1 MRPRRPAVESG
12 WRTGRKRTRLDALAP
27 RASDAHCCLRG
38 GLKSG
43 RGSRRTRHCAEPGSA
58 GYSARMSRTL
68 LFAIIASSPLVLG
81 AWLGAKITLP
91 ERLLAAVL
99 AFAAGALI
107 TALSFELFEE
117 SFEKGGAVRS
127 ALGLAVGAITF
138 TVLSVLLDR
147 YVAKDS
153 DPDGSAKLDKDAAA
167 DERAPSAA
175 SSRGAAGLALL
186 AAVTLD
192 GVPENAALGIS
203 LEESGGSLALL
214 AAIFASNLPESLVGA
229 ASMRAQG
236 RSTGYAV
243 GLWTIAAVLL
253 TGAVLLGAGPLTSA
267 SDETISLPLAFAA
280 GAVVASLADTL
291 MPEAYEQGGPLVAL
305 STALGFVLSFLLAT
319 V

>member
-1 MRPRRPAVESG
+1 MLGAY
-12 WRTGRKRTRLDALAP
+12 L
-27 RASDAHCCLRG
+27 
-38 GLKSG
+38 
-43 RGSRRTRHCAEPGSA
+43 GSRFT
-58 GYSARMSRTL
+58 
-68 LFAIIASSPLVLG
+68 F
-81 AWLGAKITLP
+81 P

-107 TALSFELFEE
+107 TALTFELFEE
-117 SFEKGGAVRS
+117 SYEKGGAVR
-127 ALGLAVGAITF
+127 AAIGLAAGAVVF
-138 TVLSVLLDR
+138 TGASVVLDR
-147 YVAKDS
+147 YVADD

-167 DERAPSAA
+167 ADRPA
-175 SSRGAAGLALL
+175 SSASTSGGAGLALL

-203 LEESGGSLALL
+203 LGASEGSLALL

-236 RSTGYAV
+236 RSTTYAV
-243 GLWTIAAVLL
+243 GLWSVAAVLL
-253 TGAVLLGAGPLTSA
+253 SAAVLLGAGPLSTV

-319 V
+319 L

>member
-1 MRPRRPAVESG
+1 M
-12 WRTGRKRTRLDALAP
+12 T
-27 RASDAHCCLRG
+27 
-38 GLKSG
+38 
-43 RGSRRTRHCAEPGSA
+43 
-58 GYSARMSRTL
+58 RTL
-68 LFAIIASSPLVLG
+68 VFALLASSPLVLG
-81 AWLGAKITLP
+81 AYLGSKFTFP

-107 TALSFELFEE
+107 TALTFELFEE
-117 SFEKGGAVRS
+117 SYEKGGAVR
-127 ALGLAVGAITF
+127 AAVGLAAGAIVF
-138 TVLSVLLDR
+138 TAASVVLDR
-147 YVAKDS
+147 YVADDDPD

-167 DERAPSAA
+167 ADRAPSSA
-175 SSRGAAGLALL
+175 STSGGAGLALL

-203 LEESGGSLALL
+203 LGASGGSLALL

-236 RSTGYAV
+236 RSTAYAV
-243 GLWTIAAVLL
+243 GLWSAAAVLL
-253 TGAVLLGAGPLTSA
+253 SAAVLLGAGPLSTV

-305 STALGFVLSFLLAT
+305 STALGFMLSFLLAT

>member
-1 MRPRRPAVESG
+1 
-12 WRTGRKRTRLDALAP
+12 
-27 RASDAHCCLRG
+27 
-38 GLKSG
+38 
-43 RGSRRTRHCAEPGSA
+43 
-58 GYSARMSRTL
+58 MSRTL

-127 ALGLAVGAITF
+127 ALGLAAGAITF

-236 RSTGYAV
+236 RSTGYVV

>member
-1 MRPRRPAVESG
+1 M
-12 WRTGRKRTRLDALAP
+12 TGGPLTKSDTLFREPDWWYNALV
-27 RASDAHCCLRG
+27 
-38 GLKSG
+38 
-43 RGSRRTRHCAEPGSA
+43 
-58 GYSARMSRTL
+58 SRTL
-68 LFAIIASSPLVLG
+68 VFALLASSPLVLG
-81 AWLGAKITLP
+81 AYLGSKFTFP

-107 TALSFELFEE
+107 TALTFELFEE
-117 SFEKGGAVRS
+117 SYEKGGAVR
-127 ALGLAVGAITF
+127 AAIGLAAGAVVF
-138 TVLSVLLDR
+138 TGASVVLDR
-147 YVAKDS
+147 YVADD

-167 DERAPSAA
+167 ADRPA
-175 SSRGAAGLALL
+175 SSASTSGGAGLALL

-203 LEESGGSLALL
+203 LGASEGSLALL

-236 RSTGYAV
+236 RSTTYAV
-243 GLWTIAAVLL
+243 GLWSVAAVLL
-253 TGAVLLGAGPLTSA
+253 SAAVLLGAGPLSTV

-319 V
+319 L

>member
-1 MRPRRPAVESG
+1 MG
-12 WRTGRKRTRLDALAP
+12 
-27 RASDAHCCLRG
+27 
-38 GLKSG
+38 
-43 RGSRRTRHCAEPGSA
+43 
-58 GYSARMSRTL
+58 RTL
-68 LFAIIASSPLVLG
+68 LFAVVASSPLVLG
-81 AWLGAKITLP
+81 AWLGSRFTFP

-117 SFEKGGAVRS
+117 SYEKGGAVRAAVGL
-127 ALGLAVGAITF
+127 ALGAVVFTGA
-138 TVLSVLLDR
+138 SVVLDR
-147 YVAKDS
+147 YVARED

-167 DERAPSAA
+167 TERPPTSA
-175 SSRGAAGLALL
+175 SSSGGAGLALL

-192 GVPENAALGIS
+192 GVPENVALGIS
-203 LEESGGSLALL
+203 VEATGGSLALL

-236 RSTGYAV
+236 RSAAWAV
-243 GLWTIAAVLL
+243 GLWSVAAVLL
-253 TGAVLLGAGPLTSA
+253 TGAVLLGAGPLSTV
-267 SDETISLPLAFAA
+267 SDETISVPLAFAA

-305 STALGFVLSFLLAT
+305 STALGFVVAFLLAT